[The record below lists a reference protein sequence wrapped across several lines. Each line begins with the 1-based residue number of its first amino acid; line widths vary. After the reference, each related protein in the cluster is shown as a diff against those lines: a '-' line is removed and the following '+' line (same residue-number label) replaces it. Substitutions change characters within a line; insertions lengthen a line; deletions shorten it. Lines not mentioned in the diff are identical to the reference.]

1 MTNGESGAFAWTPFI
16 TFCPEILTCDPT
28 NVGRSLYYCV
38 TQRLLYL
45 IKKISPANV
54 ETSLEKATTDDE
66 APVHLIKFEIPDS
79 TTTTKK
85 RVDPRCEKGR
95 KRDRLR
101 EERKQGHQSNDQR
114 KIACTRTSA
123 THGSSDIPR
132 LSPSG
137 LGGVVRSASCRRVVM
152 VAAIRRSQ
160 PASLAPIY
168 LLTSNPTETTESPS
182 YSLTLRNDFFICYS
196 QGIRISAI
204 KQSPKLFLNQQ
215 LFLKN

>member
-1 MTNGESGAFAWTPFI
+1 M
-16 TFCPEILTCDPT
+16 
-28 NVGRSLYYCV
+28 GRSLYYCA
-38 TQRLLYL
+38 TQRLSYPIEKYHPQTSRQVL
-45 IKKISPANV
+45 KKLQLMMKHRFTSSNSKSPIRRRRRREWTRAV
-54 ETSLEKATTDDE
+54 REEE
-66 APVHLIKFEIPDS
+66 
-79 TTTTKK
+79 
-85 RVDPRCEKGR
+85 
-95 KRDRLR
+95 RDRLR

-168 LLTSNPTETTESPS
+168 LLTSNPTETFESPS
-182 YSLTLRNDFFICYS
+182 NSFTLRNC
-196 QGIRISAI
+196 
-204 KQSPKLFLNQQ
+204 
-215 LFLKN
+215 

>member
-1 MTNGESGAFAWTPFI
+1 MTNVEWVRCFCLDTIYNILSENLNLWPHERGAI
-16 TFCPEILTCDPT
+16 TLPLCYSAVIVSNWEIP
-28 NVGRSLYYCV
+28 
-38 TQRLLYL
+38 
-45 IKKISPANV
+45 PANI

-66 APVHLIKFEIPDS
+66 ALVRNLKSPTRRRQRREWTRAVRE
-79 TTTTKK
+79 
-85 RVDPRCEKGR
+85 EE
-95 KRDRLR
+95 RDRLR

-168 LLTSNPTETTESPS
+168 LLTSNPTETTKSPS
-182 YSLTLRNDFFICYS
+182 NSLTLSNDFYS

-204 KQSPKLFLNQQ
+204 KQSPKLFLNEQI
-215 LFLKN
+215 FLK